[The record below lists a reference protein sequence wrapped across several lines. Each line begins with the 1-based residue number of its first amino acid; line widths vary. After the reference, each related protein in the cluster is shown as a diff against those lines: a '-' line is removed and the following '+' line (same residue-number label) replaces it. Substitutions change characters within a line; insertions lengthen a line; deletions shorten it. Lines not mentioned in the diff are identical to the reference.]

1 MIKKSLKIFLGSV
14 LALAVLVIAMVL
26 SIWIFWGSVFSIL
39 MAFGLIL
46 MVPALLM
53 QRFLNRDSEDDYWG
67 SE

>member
-1 MIKKSLKIFLGSV
+1 MSTGGKI
-14 LALAVLVIAMVL
+14 ALTVLVLAMVL

-53 QRFLNRDSEDDYWG
+53 QRFLNRDDDYY
-67 SE
+67 SDD

>member
-1 MIKKSLKIFLGSV
+1 MSTGRKI
-14 LALAVLVIAMVL
+14 ALAVLVIAMVL

-53 QRFLNRDSEDDYWG
+53 QRFLNRDGEDDYWG

>member
-1 MIKKSLKIFLGSV
+1 MSTGGKI
-14 LALAVLVIAMVL
+14 ALTVLVLAMVL

-53 QRFLNRDSEDDYWG
+53 QRFLNRDDEDDYWG

>member
-1 MIKKSLKIFLGSV
+1 MSTGRKI
-14 LALAVLVIAMVL
+14 ALAVLVIAMVL

-53 QRFLNRDSEDDYWG
+53 QRFLNRDDEDDYWG

>member
-1 MIKKSLKIFLGSV
+1 MSTGGKI
-14 LALAVLVIAMVL
+14 ALTVLVLAMVL

-53 QRFLNRDSEDDYWG
+53 QRFLNRDDDYY
-67 SE
+67 SDE